1 MHTGRMSRMRTSVA
15 SLLWARQATRRACSS
30 GVRAG
35 SGPFFAASLEAVEV
49 ALRDLGGHPGRHQ
62 VVDRLPS
69 RRALAHVAGRDR
81 KRLDLEEADALGMVE
96 TLEHAVEPLLRGART
111 GGHRDRCELEDAVRV
126 LPVEEVAELVGADQ
140 EHRVVEAAVAQHVD
154 GALVLVELDPAVG
167 EGGAREAKPVRS
179 VELDPLVARALRD
192 KDEELAQ
199 AEVLL
204 RGPRQL
210 DVAVVR
216 RVERPAEEA
225 DAHAYSTIS
234 SPRSISSPRLAP
246 AALSAAPNSSSSGS
260 SPRTRK
266 PRSVR

>member
-140 EHRVVEAAVAQHVD
+140 EHRVVEAAVSQHVD
-154 GALVLVELDPAVG
+154 GALVLVELNSK
-167 EGGAREAKPVRS
+167 ARKGSACEPKPRRR
-179 VELDPLVARALRD
+179 VELDLLVARSRRD
-192 KDEELAQ
+192 EDDEVVE
-199 AEVLL
+199 AEPLL
-204 RGPRQL
+204 RGARQR

-216 RVERPAEEA
+216 RVERPAQQA
-225 DAHAYSTIS
+225 DCHASSTVL
-234 SPRSISSPRLAP
+234 SPRSTSSPVLAP
-246 AALSAAPNSSSSGS
+246 AALSAASSSSSSGS
-260 SPRTRK
+260 SPTTRN